1 MLTDQIMMP
10 AIKMSINKEMETHA
24 YKSLSSVHESVG
36 NVKLHTAALTK
47 SDARG
52 TVIAMMMDCIII
64 AYKPMTC

>member
-24 YKSLSSVHESVG
+24 YKAPSSVHESIG
-36 NVKLHTAALTK
+36 NVPLHAATLVK

-52 TVIAMMMDCIII
+52 TVIAMVVNCIII
-64 AYKPMTC
+64 AYKQVTC